1 MMSTRVHFFIIIEAI
16 FNFKKI
22 KEHNNTTRYVQLNN
36 SKCFVHENGNKPIII
51 ISIEAKEGGKLKSK
65 LR

>member
-1 MMSTRVHFFIIIEAI
+1 
-16 FNFKKI
+16 
-22 KEHNNTTRYVQLNN
+22 
-36 SKCFVHENGNKPIII
+36 VHENGNKPIII